1 MNQASISA
9 EQQDE
14 MVRLF
19 QDGLTY
25 RQIAH
30 RLNFSLSM
38 VASAMC
44 ALGISRSNLRQQY
57 RRVYDMW
64 VQGHTKAEI
73 ASETGYSEEFVAT
86 VLNKQNALRRGRQG

>member
-1 MNQASISA
+1 MNHASISA

-14 MVRLF
+14 MVGLF

-25 RQIAH
+25 RQIAD
-30 RLNFSLSM
+30 RLNCPLSM

-44 ALGISRSNLRQQY
+44 ALGISRSNLREQY
-57 RRVYDMW
+57 RKVYDMW

-73 ASETGYSEEFVAT
+73 ASATGYGEDFVVT
-86 VLNKQNALRRGRQG
+86 VLNKQNALRRGGQG